1 MHICKYD
8 DALSVLR
15 SGVLQMAMAIHLSIA
30 ISNQI
35 ERLKYVLLDKEQ
47 LLLFNQIPNKRIS
60 INELHIKKQ
69 QDNWV
74 EN

>member
-1 MHICKYD
+1 MEQAIEICNYHPNYGEH
-8 DALSVLR
+8 AYARNFL
-15 SGVLQMAMAIHLSIA
+15 GEEIPM
-30 ISNQI
+30 NQI